1 MTNQLLFLL
10 SAIGGL
16 NGILLS
22 TYFAFF
28 IKNRNRS
35 TYFLSALILTLS
47 IRITKSAFLFINR
60 NIFEFF
66 IEFGLIACA
75 LIGPFLYLYIK
86 ETKKT
91 IVAKKSYTWLWHVI
105 PAVVIMVVWFYFY
118 PYKKNKGKLW
128 GLGFMS
134 FGYLLYTQWFIY
146 ILISGYLIKDSL
158 KKLFSKNEKLTDKE
172 FWLVNLVIGIGIVW
186 LAYKT
191 VNYTS
196 YIVGAL
202 SFSFIFYLSL
212 VIWFMRRKKATI
224 FFEEEEKYR
233 FSLISDEEAIL
244 IKTKLFEIFK
254 EKSLFKDHTI
264 KLKNLAKEINV
275 TPHQLSQFLNNN
287 LQKSFNQYINEF
299 RVEEAKKILKTNDSF
314 TLEAI
319 GYEVGFSS
327 NTTFYAAF
335 KKVTGST
342 PAKYRKQFKG

>member
-22 TYFAFF
+22 AYFAFF

-35 TYFLSALILTLS
+35 TYFLSALILALS

-86 ETKKT
+86 ETKRTT
-91 IVAKKSYTWLWHVI
+91 IAKKSYTWLLHVI
-105 PAVVIMVVWFYFY
+105 PAIVIMVVWFYFY

-158 KKLFSKNEKLTDKE
+158 KKIFSKNEKLTDKE

-224 FFEEEEKYR
+224 FFEEEEKYK

-244 IKTKLFEIFK
+244 IKTKLFEVFK
-254 EKSLFKDHTI
+254 ERSLFRDHTI
-264 KLKNLAKEINV
+264 KLKDLAKEINV

-335 KKVTGST
+335 KKITGST
-342 PAKYRKQFKG
+342 PAKYRKQFKA